1 MTEYAFNL
9 GPHTR
14 KISTTSDTAQQWF
27 NRGLNWMFAY
37 NYEEAQACFQSAL
50 EHDPNCAMAH
60 WGTAYAVGP
69 NYNKP
74 WELFDAQDIAQT
86 LEHASGAIAKA
97 KEHAGNITAV
107 EQALIGAL
115 DKRYQSDKPV
125 ADLYTWSSAY
135 ADAMRE
141 ACKNFPNDW
150 DLTALFVESM
160 MNRTPWQMWDPRS
173 GEPVE
178 GADTLECREVLEQ
191 AIAKVE
197 AAGQAQHPG
206 LLHLYVHLMEMSPMP
221 EVALKAADELRSA
234 IPDAGHLKHMSTH
247 IDVLCGNYKDVVAG
261 NTAAIQADRKFVE
274 HAGVMNF
281 YSLYRVHN
289 FHFKLYGAMFL
300 GQYEQA
306 IDAFSE
312 MRKTVPEELLKMES
326 PPMVNWLEGYLSMD
340 THVLIRFGRWQAL
353 IDAPLPED
361 TEFYSMTTAMNYYG
375 KGIAQAA
382 LGNHAGALE
391 AQRQFEEAV
400 AKVADER
407 FIHVVSCQQILGVA
421 REMLAGEV
429 NYHHGEYETAF
440 SHLRQAVINEDSLP
454 YDEPWGWMMPSRHAL
469 GALLLEQGHVEE
481 AMAAYEADLGLDD
494 SVIRSNQHPDNVWAL
509 VGLDKCYRKL
519 GKIREAQLIKPR
531 LAFAL
536 SRADKE
542 ITRSCFCSMRDA
554 L

>member
-1 MTEYAFNL
+1 MIDAL
-9 GPHTR
+9 G
-14 KISTTSDTAQQWF
+14 
-27 NRGLNWMFAY
+27 
-37 NYEEAQACFQSAL
+37 
-50 EHDPNCAMAH
+50 
-60 WGTAYAVGP
+60 
-69 NYNKP
+69 
-74 WELFDAQDIAQT
+74 
-86 LEHASGAIAKA
+86 
-97 KEHAGNITAV
+97 
-107 EQALIGAL
+107 
-115 DKRYQSDKPV
+115 KRYQSDKPV
-125 ADLYTWSSAY
+125 ADLYAWSTAY

-141 ACKNFPNDW
+141 VSKNFADDW
-150 DLTALFVESM
+150 DVSTLFVESM
-160 MNRTPWQMWDPRS
+160 MNLTPWQMWDPRS

-178 GADTLECREVLEQ
+178 GACTLECREVLEL
-191 AIAKVE
+191 AMAKVE
-197 AAGQAQHPG
+197 AAGQARHPG
-206 LLHLYVHLMEMSPMP
+206 LLHLYVHLMEMSPVP

-261 NTAAIQADRKFVE
+261 NSAAIEADRKFVE

-300 GQYEQA
+300 GQYEHA
-306 IDAFSE
+306 IGAFSE
-312 MRKTVPEELLKMES
+312 MLKTVPEELLRLES
-326 PPMVNWLEGYLSMD
+326 PPMVNWLEGYLSME

-382 LGNHAGALE
+382 LGNHTGALE
-391 AQRQFEEAV
+391 AQRKFEEAA

-407 FIHVVSCQQILGVA
+407 LIHVVTCQQILGVA

-429 NYHHGEYETAF
+429 NYHHGDYDAAF

-469 GALLLEQGHVEE
+469 GALLLEQGLVEE

-519 GKIREAQLIKPR
+519 GKMREAQLIKPR

-542 ITRSCFCSMRDA
+542 IKRSCFCSMRDA
-554 L
+554 A